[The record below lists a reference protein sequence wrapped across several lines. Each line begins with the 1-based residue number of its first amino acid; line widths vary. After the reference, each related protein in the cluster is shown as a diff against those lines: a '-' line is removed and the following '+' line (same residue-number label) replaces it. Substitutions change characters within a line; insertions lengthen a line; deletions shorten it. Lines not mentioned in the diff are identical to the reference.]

1 MKPFEN
7 HYQDRRIGRRMRMG
21 CRAKFKSLHTGETHY
36 GECVDLSVDGMA
48 IRCSYVPQ
56 HGEKLEVVVI
66 VPGVGSV
73 PMRPL
78 EATVEVRRCNEVE
91 RGKLYEIGARILQRR
106 S

>member
-1 MKPFEN
+1 M
-7 HYQDRRIGRRMRMG
+7 
-21 CRAKFKSLHTGETHY
+21 
-36 GECVDLSVDGMA
+36 
-48 IRCSYVPQ
+48 
-56 HGEKLEVVVI
+56 I

-91 RGKLYEIGARILQRR
+91 RGKLYEIGTRILQRR